1 MQFSDWSNITD
12 YGLLFHSASVLS
24 GGLRLTDQDAENMWT
39 CWYTCRKGYLYRWNP

>member
-24 GGLRLTDQDAENMWT
+24 GGLRLTDQDAENN
-39 CWYTCRKGYLYRWNP
+39 YVNLLVHLQERISV